1 MAYVYL
7 KYIVSICI
15 SVNILSVLVSFYFF
29 NVRFLIM
36 LTFLVLLTS

>member
-7 KYIVSICI
+7 KYIVGICI
-15 SVNILSVLVSFYFF
+15 SVNILSVLVSFSFF

-36 LTFLVLLTS
+36 LTFLILLTS